1 MLVYV
6 AGRMAGAALTL
17 LCVSALAFFA
27 TALAPGNPAA
37 VLLGTMATPERVEAV
52 TRQLGL
58 DQPLPT
64 RFMIWLGE
72 TVQGNLGVSNLS
84 HKPVTGLLRDALP
97 VTLELAG
104 LSLLLAVLVAVPTG
118 LILAQKRDRWWSKP
132 AMAVIT
138 LGISVPGFWV
148 GLMLIVLFAV
158 TWRILPSGGYV
169 PVSRVLG
176 LNLRSMILPTLSL
189 AIYLAPAL
197 IRFVRVT
204 AQSVLKEP
212 FVDTA
217 RAKGLGNFRIL
228 FRHVAPNT
236 WINTMTFVGLQ
247 LGVLISG
254 AIVIEV
260 IFSLPGIGRLG
271 LNAVLNRD
279 YPVVQG
285 VVLVA
290 AVGYVFVNL
299 AIDLAY
305 GLVDPRVRTR

>member
-1 MLVYV
+1 MLFYV
-6 AGRMAGAALTL
+6 AGRMAGALLTL

-37 VLLGTMATPERVEAV
+37 VLLGTLATPERVEAV

-64 RFMIWLGE
+64 RYAIWLRE

-84 HKPVTGLLRDALP
+84 HKPVTGLLADALP
-97 VTLELAG
+97 VTLELAA
-104 LSLLLAVLVAVPTG
+104 LSLVLAVVVAIPIGLLLAE
-118 LILAQKRDRWWSKP
+118 KRERWWSKP

-169 PVSRVLG
+169 PMSRSLG
-176 LNLRSMILPTLSL
+176 GNLRSMILPTLSL

-204 AQSVLKEP
+204 AQQVLREG

-217 RAKGLGNFRIL
+217 RAKGLSSMRIL

-254 AIVIEV
+254 AIVIEM
-260 IFSLPGIGRLG
+260 IFSLPGLGRLG

-290 AVGYVFVNL
+290 ATGYVFVNL

>member
-1 MLVYV
+1 MLFYV
-6 AGRMAGAALTL
+6 AGRMAGALLTL

-37 VLLGTMATPERVEAV
+37 VLLGTLATPERVEAV

-64 RFMIWLGE
+64 RYAIWLRE
-72 TVQGNLGVSNLS
+72 TVQGNLGASNLS
-84 HKPVTGLLRDALP
+84 HKPVTGLLADALP
-97 VTLELAG
+97 VTLELAA
-104 LSLLLAVLVAVPTG
+104 LSLVLAVVVAVPIGLLLAE
-118 LILAQKRDRWWSKP
+118 KRERWWSKP

-169 PVSRVLG
+169 PMSRSLG
-176 LNLRSMILPTLSL
+176 GNLRSMILPTLSL

-204 AQSVLKEP
+204 AQGVLKEG

-217 RAKGLGNFRIL
+217 RAKGLSSMRIL

-254 AIVIEV
+254 AIVIEM
-260 IFSLPGIGRLG
+260 IFSLPGLGRLG

-290 AVGYVFVNL
+290 ATGYVFVNL

>member
-169 PVSRVLG
+169 PVSRGLG